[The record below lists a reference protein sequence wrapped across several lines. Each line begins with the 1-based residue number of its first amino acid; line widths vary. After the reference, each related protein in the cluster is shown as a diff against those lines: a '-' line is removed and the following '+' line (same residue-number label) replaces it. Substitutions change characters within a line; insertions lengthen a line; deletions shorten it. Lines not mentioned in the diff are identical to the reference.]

1 MNAKTKSATR
11 QASNQGG
18 GNGATPATQQGALVP
33 TTPKPKE
40 EAPLVENQTCLN
52 PNCKVVVTEENYYAR
67 HGNRK
72 TCCQP
77 CDDIVDPVSAEFRR
91 QRSRLFPPLFTP
103 LVDGIDQPIR
113 QNNQVQTEF

>member
-33 TTPKPKE
+33 TTPKLKE
-40 EAPLVENQTCLN
+40 EAPLVEDQTCLN
-52 PNCKVVVTEENYYAR
+52 PKCKVVVTEENYYAR

-77 CDDIVDPVSAEFRR
+77 CDDIVDPVSATIRR
-91 QRSRLFPPLFTP
+91 RRSRLFTP
-103 LVDGIDQPIR
+103 LINGIDQPIR